1 MDYVAGPK
9 LHHLDR
15 AVAEARVLKLTN
27 ARGARVVCIAGDVW
41 VTEDGR
47 YDDVVLA
54 AGESAVLERDGTAM
68 ITPFGSADV
77 EVVLPVAAQAAR
89 YRHLRIDAA
98 LIERQV
104 LAARR
109 LRAQTIAALCADAIA
124 WMHER
129 GRDLL
134 QAYAG
139 KVRARRTARTLEGL
153 SDHILRDI
161 GFQRDQIT
169 CSSGRVRASRY

>member
-15 AVAEARVLKLTN
+15 ALPERRVLKLTA
-27 ARGARVVCIAGDVW
+27 ARGARIVCLAGDAW

-54 AGESAVLERDGTAM
+54 AGESAVLERDGMAM

-77 EVVLPVAAQAAR
+77 EIVPPAAAEAAP

-98 LIERQV
+98 QIERHTQ
-104 LAARR
+104 AARQ
-109 LRAQTIAALCADAIA
+109 LRAQTIAAMFADA
-124 WMHER
+124 
-129 GRDLL
+129 
-134 QAYAG
+134 
-139 KVRARRTARTLEGL
+139 LEWL
-153 SDHILRDI
+153 
-161 GFQRDQIT
+161 
-169 CSSGRVRASRY
+169 RVRLSPAPRRGCCA